1 MRLAEVAGRGARP
14 PKSNDGRMMTTH
26 MPRLVSVIV
35 VNWNGAAYLEECL
48 VALENQN
55 YKPVEILVVDNASTD
70 SSREIL
76 AHYPHVRVI
85 WNETNRGFGAAN
97 NQALSESHGEIV
109 ALVNN
114 DTVLDPDWLARMVE
128 PMEKNSEIGMCAG
141 KTMSYFQ
148 RETID
153 NTGHLLYWDGVN
165 RGRGRMQKDEGQFDE
180 LQKALF
186 PSGCACLF
194 RTETLRQIGD
204 FDEDFYLYG
213 DDTELGLRARLAG
226 WDCAFVPA
234 AIAYHRYS
242 GSSNPYHPM
251 KFYFVER
258 NRFWVALKYFP
269 VELLLLNP
277 FFSGLRLL
285 FHAAALLSGKGVSGE
300 FSRRETSFQLVKLWF
315 QAQVSAWKS
324 APKFWR
330 KRRAMFRK
338 YHWTRRRFYEC
349 FLPNRLSLRELT
361 FTP

>member
-1 MRLAEVAGRGARP
+1 MP
-14 PKSNDGRMMTTH
+14 P
-26 MPRLVSVIV
+26 LVSLIV

-48 VALENQN
+48 LSLQNQT
-55 YKPVEILVVDNASTD
+55 YSPVETLVVDNGSTD

-76 AHYPHVRVI
+76 SRFPNIRVI

-97 NQALSESHGEIV
+97 NQALAESQGELV
-109 ALVNN
+109 AFINN
-114 DTVLDPDWLARMVE
+114 DTVLDPSWLVKIAK
-128 PMEKNSEIGMCAG
+128 PMEESAETGMCAG
-141 KTMSYFQ
+141 KTMSYFH
-148 RETID
+148 REIID

-165 RGRGRMQKDEGQFDE
+165 RGRGRMQKDEGQFDS
-180 LQKALF
+180 LHNALF
-186 PSGCACLF
+186 PSGCACLY
-194 RTETLRQIGD
+194 RAQMLRQIGS

-226 WDCAFVPA
+226 WECAFVPL

-242 GSSNPYHPM
+242 GSSSAYHPM

-269 VELLLLNP
+269 AELLVLNP
-277 FFSGLRLL
+277 FFSGLRWI
-285 FHAAALLSGKGVSGE
+285 FHGIALLMGKGVSGE
-300 FSRRETSFQLVKLWF
+300 FSQRETSFHLVKLWF
-315 QAQVSAWKS
+315 HAQISAWS
-324 APKFWR
+324 AAPRFWR
-330 KRRAMFRK
+330 KRRELIKK